1 MAFQMFRYNLLLL
14 HCNYAPCVWYS
25 SIIII
30 QYITQILHLPY
41 KLNPLMMQILAS
53 TKVQCHF
60 LATSVWTDSLVQ
72 PIVVTWTPRLGSL
85 NLVIRCY
92 VPRQMA
98 IFISVREPIV
108 FGWAPLATSGMTLW
122 QVAFTNLE
130 DYFPKFVVQTLSFR
144 NSSQD
149 SPAGHCEL
157 PRQFHMVQVLLL
169 FQQPAYGWLHII
181 WYMCIV
187 QHSR

>member
-41 KLNPLMMQILAS
+41 KLNPLIIMMQILAS
-53 TKVQCHF
+53 TKVAMPLFSDFCVNRQPRAAYRCNMDTKVGFLKPSNQVLCAKTNGHF
-60 LATSVWTDSLVQ
+60 YFRQRAYCF
-72 PIVVTWTPRLGSL
+72 RLGTS
-85 NLVIRCY
+85 CY
-92 VPRQMA
+92 IWHDPVTGS
-98 IFISVREPIV
+98 I
-108 FGWAPLATSGMTLW
+108 
-122 QVAFTNLE
+122 LE

-149 SPAGHCEL
+149 SQAGHCEL

-169 FQQPAYGWLHII
+169 FQQPAYG
-181 WYMCIV
+181 
-187 QHSR
+187 